1 MSREERAN
9 GRAGELQRL
18 NQDIVFRTKLR
29 DSEFVFHST
38 WGLFSPRAID
48 VGTRLLIDRMIVNEG
63 DTCLDLGCGYGPIG
77 LVMAR
82 MSKSGAV
89 YLTDKDFVA
98 VEYAERNALQNRL
111 SNCNCLLSNGF
122 EQLPDVRFDVI
133 ASNLPSNTGKELL
146 QILLT
151 EAHDRLEVGG
161 RLYVVTVTG
170 LRDVIKRTLRE
181 LFGNAEKLKQGRS
194 HAVAAAIRE
203 R

>member
-1 MSREERAN
+1 MEP
-9 GRAGELQRL
+9 
-18 NQDIVFRTKLR
+18 LR
-29 DSEFVFHST
+29 DSAYVFHTT

-48 VGTRLLIDRMIVNEG
+48 VGTRLLIDRMVVNEG

-82 MSKSGAV
+82 LSKSGTV
-89 YLTDKDFVA
+89 YLADKDFVA
-98 VEYAERNALQNRL
+98 VDYAERNARENRL
-111 SNCNCLLSNGF
+111 SNCNCLLSNGC
-122 EQLPDVRFDVI
+122 EQLPDVRFNVI

-151 EAHDRLEVGG
+151 DAYARLEVGG

-170 LRDVIKRTLRE
+170 LRDVIKRNLRD
-181 LFGNAEKLKQGRS
+181 LFGNVEKLKQGSS